1 MPATHLN
8 DCCLPGQAKAL
19 PEAGQLAALQ
29 RDNAI
34 LKRAVAIQ
42 NGRLQELAGREAE
55 MTQLRTL
62 AKVNHCLALSHKA
75 PWNVILSCCCWL
87 AFFRFKST

>member
-1 MPATHLN
+1 MA
-8 DCCLPGQAKAL
+8 Q
-19 PEAGQLAALQ
+19 LQ

-55 MTQLRTL
+55 LAQLRTV
-62 AKVNHCLALSHKA
+62 AKVGFSPVQPSVSRDVPDDWRQSAPCTLETLHDLRPDCSSPCLEAS
-75 PWNVILSCCCWL
+75 
-87 AFFRFKST
+87 